1 MTLIDLFRRKRRPT
15 QGSITSS
22 DREMLDKIRFQG
34 LTEGDLGLVAAW
46 ADVIRPTLDA
56 LTEDFF
62 KKAFAHPVTSG
73 IFTAHTTVEKQRP
86 FLNRYLATMLDG
98 RIDDA
103 WISMRARAGAVLDD
117 VDLDPSWY
125 GAMYEL
131 IRGHVTRAVA
141 LAGAGAKE
149 RAAFAAAFQ
158 RLIGVDMTL
167 CTSSLMTS
175 RRGRFETAQ
184 ASSDTR
190 AKSSQ
195 AFVDQLSE
203 VAKRMAAR
211 DLTVRLPAAAAAD
224 AFDNVR
230 RDFDGALNTLDSTLG
245 SVEASCERLS
255 CASAEINTGAQ
266 SVASATT
273 EQAGSLQEV
282 GQRVA
287 QISESGRAGAAKGA
301 EACRLAE
308 EVRER
313 AVLGSGRMEALSAAI
328 ERIKAS
334 ADETAKIVKT
344 IDEIAFQ
351 TNLLALN
358 AAVEAARAGDAG
370 KGFAVVAE
378 EVRALAMRS
387 AQAARSTSELIAA
400 SVKNAEAG
408 VALNTEAAA
417 GFKEIVAK
425 VAGVTAV
432 MSEIASGAEA
442 QKDGLAR
449 VDAVVGEI
457 NKAVQQNA
465 AASEESA
472 SGAAELSSLAD
483 ELKRVVGAFVTNTG
497 TKADSGRPAY
507 RPTRTARPPV
517 VSPRPTPPTRSTAP
531 SRLPPAGR
539 QTAEFSRGTPPS
551 PATGVRPASNSSGA
565 PPTTQKSAISA
576 EALIPF
582 DDDEGAKNLNQF

>member
-1 MTLIDLFRRKRRPT
+1 MLRTLFSRSRKFAPGVVDLSDPRLVAVARIGGPSTDDLGRLRAWLPEVRAAAAGIAKAISERLLAQSAAKENRLDPADVASLRT
-15 QGSITSS
+15 AITEHTTSLFEGRL
-22 DREMLDKIRFQG
+22 DDPFVAAREATSRALYEAALSADDCVALYAVLRESTARVVRDAGASTTEQLAFERSLQRV
-34 LTEGDLGLVAAW
+34 LTFDLGLVVSAVSHA
-46 ADVIRPTLDA
+46 
-56 LTEDFF
+56 
-62 KKAFAHPVTSG
+62 
-73 IFTAHTTVEKQRP
+73 TVERDAAAQI
-86 FLNRYLATMLDG
+86 AT
-98 RIDDA
+98 DDA
-103 WISMRARAGAVLDD
+103 SLRASKITS
-117 VDLDPSWY
+117 DLSVVV
-125 GAMYEL
+125 E
-131 IRGHVTRAVA
+131 A
-141 LAGAGAKE
+141 L
-149 RAAFAAAFQ
+149 
-158 RLIGVDMTL
+158 
-167 CTSSLMTS
+167 
-175 RRGRFETAQ
+175 
-184 ASSDTR
+184 
-190 AKSSQ
+190 
-195 AFVDQLSE
+195 
-203 VAKRMAAR
+203 AAR
-211 DLTVRLPAAAAAD
+211 DLTVRAPHSTDDSAEL
-224 AFDNVR
+224 R
-230 RDFDGALNTLDSTLG
+230 RKLNTALQTIEETIG
-245 SVEASCERLS
+245 SVGASCERLS

-273 EQAGSLQEV
+273 QQAGSLQEV

-301 EACRLAE
+301 EACRLAG
-308 EVRER
+308 EVKER
-313 AVLGSGRMEALSAAI
+313 AEHGSGRMEALSAAI

-408 VALNTEAAA
+408 VALNAEAAV

-483 ELKRVVGAFVTNTG
+483 ELKRVVGSFVTNAG
-497 TKADSGRPAY
+497 AKADSGRAAY
-507 RPTRTARPPV
+507 RPTRTASPPAV
-517 VSPRPTPPTRSTAP
+517 APRPTPSTRSSAP
-531 SRLPPAGR
+531 SKLPPAGR
-539 QTAEFSRGTPPS
+539 QTAEFSRGRPPG
-551 PATGVRPASNSSGA
+551 PAAGVRPAAKSSGP

-582 DDDEGAKNLNQF
+582 DDDEGAKNLNLF

>member
-1 MTLIDLFRRKRRPT
+1 MTLKDLFRRKRRPAR
-15 QGSITSS
+15 GSIASS

-34 LTEGDLGLVAAW
+34 LTETDLGLVAAW
-46 ADVIRPTLDA
+46 ADVIRPTLGA
-56 LTEDFF
+56 LVEDFY

-73 IFTAHTTVEKQRP
+73 ILTGRTTVEKQRP
-86 FLNRYLATMLDG
+86 LLTRYLATMFDG

-103 WISMRARAGAVLDD
+103 WISLRVRVGAVHDD

-131 IRGHVTRAVA
+131 IREHVTRAVA
-141 LAGAGAKE
+141 LAGAGAEE

-158 RLIGVDMTL
+158 RLIGVDMAL
-167 CTSSLMTS
+167 CISALMTS
-175 RRGRFETAQ
+175 RRSRLETAQ
-184 ASSDTR
+184 ASADSR
-190 AKSSQ
+190 AKVSQ
-195 AFVDQLSE
+195 AFVDQLGE

-211 DLTVRLPAAAAAD
+211 DLTVRLPAAAD
-224 AFDNVR
+224 EFDDVR
-230 RDFDGALNTLDSTLG
+230 RDLDAALNTLDSALG
-245 SVEASCERLS
+245 SVETSCERLS

-273 EQAGSLQEV
+273 QQAGSLQEV

-301 EACRLAE
+301 EACRLAG
-308 EVRER
+308 EVKER
-313 AVLGSGRMEALSAAI
+313 AEHGSGRMEALSAAI

-408 VALNTEAAA
+408 VALNAEAAV

-483 ELKRVVGAFVTNTG
+483 ELKRVVGSFVTNAG
-497 TKADSGRPAY
+497 AKADSGRAAY
-507 RPTRTARPPV
+507 RPTRTASPPAV
-517 VSPRPTPPTRSTAP
+517 APRPTPSTRSSAP
-531 SRLPPAGR
+531 SKLPPAGR
-539 QTAEFSRGTPPS
+539 QTAEFSRGATPS
-551 PATGVRPASNSSGA
+551 PAAGVRPAAKSSGP

-582 DDDEGAKNLNQF
+582 DDDEGAKNLNLF